1 MRTPF
6 DNWFVIFSEYPNYSP
21 IKSEKFVTYTLNLRH
36 RYIPNFSF
44 IKSENYKKDDFSYMD
59 LFNKIY
65 SEIYLASKFSK
76 AQNIVKEGFSEQT
89 IVSAAWDE
97 DKKEWY
103 ILDEQNNK
111 KYESEFPQIYRGGN

>member
-1 MRTPF
+1 MKTPF
-6 DNWFVIFSEYPNYSP
+6 DNWFVIFSEYPNYSFVNN
-21 IKSEKFVTYTLNLRH
+21 EKLVAYTINLKH
-36 RYIPNFSF
+36 KYIPNFSF
-44 IKSENYKKDDFSYMD
+44 IKTEYYKKNDFSYMD
-59 LFNKIY
+59 LFSKIY

-76 AQNIVKEGFSEQT
+76 AQNIINEDSLKQ
-89 IVSAAWDE
+89 ICAWDE